1 MLAKNVRMESIVG
14 LQGKLQDLKKQEG
27 IIGYILRGPETAAI
41 DIKDPTKIIEYASL
55 SSTAFEVS
63 ADISKTMQMGEVNDL
78 VVESENTKVLCMNVK
93 NHRLS
98 VFMEKNVKH
107 DKVCNDLK
115 SS

>member
-1 MLAKNVRMESIVG
+1 MLAKNVKMESIVV

-41 DIKDPTKIIEYASL
+41 DIKDPTKIIEYAAL
-55 SSTAFEVS
+55 SSAAFEVS
-63 ADISKTMQMGEVNDL
+63 NDIAKTMETGEVIDL
-78 VVESENTKVLCMNVK
+78 VVESENTKVLCMIVK

-98 VFMEKNVKH
+98 VFMEKSVKH

>member
-1 MLAKNVRMESIVG
+1 MLAKNVKMEKIDG
-14 LQGKLQDLKKQEG
+14 LQKKLQDLKKQDG

-41 DIKDPTKIIEYASL
+41 DIKDPIKIIEYASL

-63 ADISKTMQMGEVNDL
+63 NDIAKNMETGEVCDS
-78 VVESENTKVLCMNVK
+78 VVESENTKVLCMIAK
-93 NHRLS
+93 NHRVS

>member
-1 MLAKNVRMESIVG
+1 V
-14 LQGKLQDLKKQEG
+14 
-27 IIGYILRGPETAAI
+27 YILLDLETSAI
-41 DIKDPTKIIEYASL
+41 DIKYPTKIIEYASL
-55 SSTAFEVS
+55 SSTPFEIS

-78 VVESENTKVLCMNVK
+78 VVESENTKVLCMNIK

>member
-1 MLAKNVRMESIVG
+1 MLAKNVKMEKIDG
-14 LQGKLQDLKKQEG
+14 LQEKLHGIKNQDG

-41 DIKDPTKIIEYASL
+41 DIKDPRKIIEYASL
-55 SSTAFEVS
+55 SSAAFEVS
-63 ADISKTMQMGEVNDL
+63 NDIAKNMEIGEVYNM
-78 VVESENTKVLCMNVK
+78 VVESEDTKVLCMIVK
-93 NHRLS
+93 NHRVS

>member
-1 MLAKNVRMESIVG
+1 MLAKNIRMEKIDD
-14 LQGKLQDLKKQEG
+14 LLGKLQDLKKQEG
-27 IIGYILRGPETAAI
+27 IIGYIIRGPETAAI

-63 ADISKTMQMGEVNDL
+63 NDIAKTMETGEVNDL
-78 VVESENTKVLCMNVK
+78 VVESENTKLLCMIVK
-93 NHRLS
+93 NHRVS